1 MLLRANGNRALLATA
16 NVPAR
21 AGSGAGESRDQ
32 HLRDRQ
38 GEHAASRVCRN
49 DSAVNIRRTSDTK
62 RGSSCAKARCS
73 DAASVKFN
81 SFSPT
86 R

>member
-21 AGSGAGESRDQ
+21 AGSGAGELRDQ

-49 DSAVNIRRTSDTK
+49 EPVTACQK
-62 RGSSCAKARCS
+62 
-73 DAASVKFN
+73 
-81 SFSPT
+81 
-86 R
+86 